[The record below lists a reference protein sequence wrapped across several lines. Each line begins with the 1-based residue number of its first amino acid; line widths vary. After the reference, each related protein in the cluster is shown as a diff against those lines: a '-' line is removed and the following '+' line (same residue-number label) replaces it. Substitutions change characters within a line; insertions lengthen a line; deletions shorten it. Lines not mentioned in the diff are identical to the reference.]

1 MGLELRNIENVTA
14 PNALEVFIGI
24 LAVICAPSSCQF
36 APQARFSSPGRLCC
50 SILRPGCLHFAPQA
64 QKSREGWIFA
74 PSHSKSAP
82 LDMFSSNS
90 CPLLVLTCLLFNPFT
105 PSCISLASTSSN
117 PYNHKREEQK
127 GTTNNKNPKKLA
139 SY

>member
-1 MGLELRNIENVTA
+1 MGLELRNMEDVTA

-64 QKSREGWIFA
+64 QKSRGEWIFA
-74 PSHSKSAP
+74 SMMLPFCAP
-82 LDMFSSNS
+82 GHVFFNLLPTFG
-90 CPLLVLTCLLFNPFT
+90 PLLAYSSTLSLLLVFLLLQLLQIPTTTKTKNKKGLKAIENPR
-105 PSCISLASTSSN
+105 N
-117 PYNHKREEQK
+117 
-127 GTTNNKNPKKLA
+127 
-139 SY
+139 